1 MGAEMNS
8 KPFTF
13 WIRNDAEERL
23 RREPNM
29 TALLN
34 ELLAK
39 HYSLA
44 AVESDPREFR
54 LVLFT
59 LNPAGAVALRGLQ
72 TKHRWSKDHVSEMAI
87 RANTGMPAPA
97 RSRYTRRVPTR
108 TVCQHQVLLH
118 QSVVNALRAVTDK
131 HPNKDASTGP
141 YLSEWI
147 VKLAKQLSDE
157 ESGL

>member
-1 MGAEMNS
+1 MDS

-13 WIRNDAEERL
+13 WIRSDAEERL

-34 ELLAK
+34 ELLEK
-39 HYSLA
+39 HYSLEKVA
-44 AVESDPREFR
+44 TDPREFS
-54 LVLFT
+54 LVSFT
-59 LNPAGAVALRGLQ
+59 LNTAGAIALKNLQ
-72 TKHRWSKDHVSEMAI
+72 ARHRWSKDHVSEIAI
-87 RANTGMPAPA
+87 RANTGLPQTKRA
-97 RSRYTRRVPTR
+97 RYTRRVPTR

-118 QSVVNALRAVTDK
+118 QSVVEALRKVTDA
-131 HPNKDASTGP
+131 HPNKNASIGP

-157 ESGL
+157 ENGL